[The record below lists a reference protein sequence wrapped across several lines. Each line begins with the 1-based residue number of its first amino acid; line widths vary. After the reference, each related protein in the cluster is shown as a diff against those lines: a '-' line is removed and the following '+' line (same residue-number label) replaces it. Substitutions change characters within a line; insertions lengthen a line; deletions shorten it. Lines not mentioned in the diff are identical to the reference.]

1 MFTNLSKTY
10 CPTPNQAHTLK
21 FEDMGNIL
29 AKDASTKRDDWYE
42 NDIANPQNPINK
54 RKRGE
59 DGRRDN
65 KDRHRSHRR

>member
-1 MFTNLSKTY
+1 MAINFIQ
-10 CPTPNQAHTLK
+10 NQAHTLK
-21 FEDMGNIL
+21 FDDAGNIL

-42 NDIANPQNPINK
+42 NDISNPQNPINK